1 MTDTTACMDDVSGGI
16 VLDKASPANFHLVL
30 PNLPPD
36 ITIADTAELVINIFG
51 TVIPGV
57 NLDVLEH
64 FWAGGKYHGDSGLI
78 SYDPWTVDFVVDAQL
93 LNWQI
98 LYRWLTY
105 INNNKDIRGRIPQ
118 EYTIDATLRVLDNF
132 QREILRIF
140 FTNLWVNTL
149 GEVRF
154 STREGEQNLECQAQF
169 IFDRYE
175 VRDDSCLTPT

>member
-1 MTDTTACMDDVSGGI
+1 MSFNPIKSM
-16 VLDKASPANFHLVL
+16 F
-30 PNLPPD
+30 
-36 ITIADTAELVINIFG
+36 ENIF
-51 TVIPGV
+51 
-57 NLDVLEH
+57 
-64 FWAGGKYHGDSGLI
+64 S
-78 SYDPWTVDFVVDAQL
+78 
-93 LNWQI
+93 
-98 LYRWLTY
+98 
-105 INNNKDIRGRIPQ
+105 NNKDKMMENHRDFSVDSSLSIQ
-118 EYTIDATLRVLDNF
+118 DNF